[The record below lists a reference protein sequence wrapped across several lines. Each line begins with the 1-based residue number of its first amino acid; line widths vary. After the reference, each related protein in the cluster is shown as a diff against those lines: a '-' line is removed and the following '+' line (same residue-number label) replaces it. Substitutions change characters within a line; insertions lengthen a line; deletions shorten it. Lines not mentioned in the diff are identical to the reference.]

1 MTTVERKEHIATWD
15 GDASRW
21 LDYVKRVRLQYERT
35 EPKKRCL
42 LGAELASRLT
52 GKAWDITS
60 AEVDHSRLQRA
71 DGAAYLL
78 SFLEE
83 RLCKTPIPDVGQRL
97 EEFFMKLR
105 RQPGASMTEW
115 ATSLRESYRR
125 LQRAMARQRQQNN
138 PGSEVAVELNSRRP
152 SASSPTPAQRSDR
165 TTPQARRD
173 APVTFPDIPEGGSNP
188 GRTGQVQET
197 NEEPNDHEGYEELPQ
212 SEHGWSEQRWTAD
225 EWRQWQRDRWQR
237 QEDDDTSSNWWDQK
251 EETIRWEQFEF
262 GEVQI
267 LPQEI
272 LGWLLLRRSGL
283 PASARLSVLSA
294 INNRLDLDTMER
306 AMRDQEEE
314 LLVAEAN
321 RSRGDLH
328 RPRRSF
334 WVEQDSQWG
343 LLGDLET
350 EEVDDSAIY
359 WVGDRLPQDVYPV
372 WDDPSPTST
381 AWSTW
386 APDGQELSW
395 QWMDDDFYAQDAEGI
410 FWSWTETKEWMD
422 AEECAQAT
430 PNDSEAIF
438 SAFAAFQDK
447 MRSFRDSR
455 KLNYAKQHSRGFYP
469 FSMFKGK
476 SKGKGKKGKP
486 KGVQASPSST
496 SSALANFQK
505 GKGSS
510 GSTQRPGHPEYRGC
524 FICGS
529 KDHDFRGCPKRR
541 SETST
546 SNSSSTRPN
555 YFSNQIFV
563 VLPVEENEQ
572 QAMTATEDTT
582 AALAAVAVEFPGHAV
597 IDLGATESLASLEA
611 LQEIMNLRLQNFG
624 HEEIVVHEETKRF
637 KFGNGDTQKATSF
650 IELPQTID
658 GTTLTLGV
666 HAIDAPGV
674 PLLLSVRTLRKMGA
688 SIDTE
693 LNRMQLRRFSDAWIP
708 LKQSANEH
716 LLLDMTRDWY
726 HLDEP
731 SVSAGAYM
739 ELFDGPEW
747 DMWPDERVCEE
758 SFESQLHDAV
768 PVHDMSMHEE
778 FAASSQHVFC
788 ESLEEGDVVDKCVT
802 EFASP
807 DDPSSSSMHFGARAI
822 VTLAAAST
830 VLPLVHHGILS
841 TDADQTKKPGC
852 FAQGGCGE
860 QSSRREGQ
868 IIFPEVQEGSDSNAR
883 EIRFLEG
890 DRPGVRRPASPRIS
904 LLWQPPAN
912 ATGKRIFE
920 REEQIRNVDSVR
932 TLPPQDRVC
941 SSLWSDWSIQTSRS
955 TPSRCDHRDGDHRF
969 EKTGGRA
976 AIPGEPEREVH
987 RPDRSGGVPSQ
998 EASRVGSQEGQES
1011 TSTSSRRLQ
1020 AKRCGDACNTCL
1032 SGQGNPA
1039 SVTRPEEGHEEGER
1053 QGTRGGRIL
1062 VGGLDR
1068 NTTGERRECRIPVNT
1083 NDLDHYKSTP
1093 DGDDLDYTIPDKAYD
1108 GERMGILS
1116 KPQQELLQG
1125 VVEEFMEEAHA
1136 AWRDLLPPQDGI
1148 DLLETCCPPDSRLT
1162 QVFLDA
1168 GRTALR
1174 VGLPAHDLSSKKGV
1188 LEIKEMISRWK
1199 PKVAWFSLP
1208 CGPYSPIQELFNEKD
1223 EKAMQR
1229 SLERKKKSKKLI
1241 KNGLEVATHQ
1251 LECGGEVAWEW
1262 PTNNRGWNLQPV
1274 RAFWQ
1279 RLESSGDL
1287 HIARADGCAFD
1298 VKDEKT
1304 DLPIKKPWTIKT
1316 TSRTLTQ
1323 AVSRTCP
1330 GHLVHPEHQEC
1341 LGGGLARKSGFYPK
1355 KFCQAVLRAIREMT
1369 DVGAQGV
1376 LPAYPVFDT
1385 RDMDIEEKEVK
1396 KKRVTPLSEVE
1407 RKGVEK
1413 MLERL
1418 RKRTGHP
1425 SNAALSGCL
1434 RHRGAHP
1441 EVIDMASRH
1450 QCPECQELRAA
1461 PLNPALSIEK
1471 SEMLWETLVIDN
1483 MGFTVDDTTY
1493 HYMAMIDEAS
1503 RLLCVHPLFEHP
1515 REASRNATAEE
1526 VIYGLEHSWVMRY
1539 GLPGKLRMDPEGAF
1553 RSTALSTWAD
1563 ERGVELLPC
1572 AAEDH
1577 GQIGVIERAIRTLK
1591 SSTRQILQ
1599 GGDVH
1604 PWQAIAHACQAH
1616 NQFERV
1622 EGYSPYQWAFGR
1634 QPTLTGRMHDSDLDM
1649 PYWTSVQVPGS
1660 SMMKNLKIRVQAQQ
1674 AFLRHQSQELMS
1686 RAKNAK
1692 TRRQQVFL
1700 PGDLVCFKRVK
1711 PPAQSQAHLRLPH
1724 KLWRWYGP
1732 ARVLASETRTDAK
1745 GMERKPSSI
1754 IWLVS
1759 QGRLKRCSPEQLRHA
1774 SAREQAIA
1782 EGMSSPTTTWTF
1794 HSLAQSLWK
1803 GEYEILDDYL
1813 LPEDLV
1819 SRGAPKTPR
1828 SRSVGPEAAPSTP
1841 ATMRR
1846 SSSVP
1851 RLGVERAREDA
1862 QERTREDV
1870 RQESD
1875 KTPKRLVKETSG
1887 DGGAHQKAKMSRT
1900 IEEMEH
1906 MTLEEAF
1913 NPPQNTTPKPRN
1925 PRGSSSSGI
1934 QSEPR
1939 STGVDLGR
1947 LISDPSYEPQPM
1959 ATGEGRKLPELF
1971 EQPLFKKQ
1979 RRQHGASDDELLA
1992 TSFLAD
1998 DGSFCNPNLA
2008 CAIEL
2013 PLPSKS
2019 SEWRSLKRNAEA
2031 YFVKKLK
2038 GAEVK
2043 RHELSEAKKKEFD
2056 AAKQAEVSQWLAA
2069 SAVKKAIGPIPRD
2082 RLVRMRWVLTHKES
2096 GAAKGRIVLIG
2107 YEDPDL
2113 ASIQSAAP
2121 TMTRRT
2127 RQLALQYSSV
2137 QCWRVLKGDVKSAF
2151 LQGERT
2157 EENRNLFALP
2167 VPELARA
2174 LGIPDGQAVQV
2185 VKSCYG
2191 LVNAP
2196 ASWFQCIRDTLKDLD
2211 FVQSKTDPCLWSAIC
2226 I

>member
-860 QSSRREGQ
+860 QSSCREGQ

-890 DRPGVRRPASPRIS
+890 DRTEYVPAYG
-904 LLWQPPAN
+904 
-912 ATGKRIFE
+912 ATGVYR
-920 REEQIRNVDSVR
+920 QAGP
-932 TLPPQDRVC
+932 LPPDVTTVTETIDSKRLEEEPLYRENLNVKSIGQTGAEESLRKKLQELEAKKAKNPPRLRPGGYKPNDAEMPATHASAAKGTQRV
-941 SSLWSDWSIQTSRS
+941 SPDQ
-955 TPSRCDHRDGDHRF
+955 
-969 EKTGGRA
+969 KKA
-976 AIPGEPEREVH
+976 MKREN
-987 RPDRSGGVPSQ
+987 DKG
-998 EASRVGSQEGQES
+998 
-1011 TSTSSRRLQ
+1011 
-1020 AKRCGDACNTCL
+1020 
-1032 SGQGNPA
+1032 
-1039 SVTRPEEGHEEGER
+1039 PEE
-1053 QGTRGGRIL
+1053 
-1062 VGGLDR
+1062 
-1068 NTTGERRECRIPVNT
+1068 
-1083 NDLDHYKSTP
+1083 
-1093 DGDDLDYTIPDKAYD
+1093 AYD

-1125 VVEEFMEEAHA
+1125 VVEEFMEE
-1136 AWRDLLPPQDGI
+1136 
-1148 DLLETCCPPDSRLT
+1148 
-1162 QVFLDA
+1162 VFLDA

-1425 SNAALSGCL
+1425 SNAALSGRL

-1493 HYMAMIDEAS
+1493 HYMAMIDE
-1503 RLLCVHPLFEHP
+1503 
-1515 REASRNATAEE
+1515 
-1526 VIYGLEHSWVMRY
+1526 
-1539 GLPGKLRMDPEGAF
+1539 
-1553 RSTALSTWAD
+1553 
-1563 ERGVELLPC
+1563 
-1572 AAEDH
+1572 
-1577 GQIGVIERAIRTLK
+1577 
-1591 SSTRQILQ
+1591 

-1828 SRSVGPEAAPSTP
+1828 
-1841 ATMRR
+1841 
-1846 SSSVP
+1846 
-1851 RLGVERAREDA
+1851 
-1862 QERTREDV
+1862 
-1870 RQESD
+1870 
-1875 KTPKRLVKETSG
+1875 
-1887 DGGAHQKAKMSRT
+1887 
-1900 IEEMEH
+1900 
-1906 MTLEEAF
+1906 
-1913 NPPQNTTPKPRN
+1913 N

-2043 RHELSEAKKKEFD
+2043 WHELSEAKKKEFD

-2069 SAVKKAIGPIPRD
+2069 SAVKK
-2082 RLVRMRWVLTHKES
+2082 
-2096 GAAKGRIVLIG
+2096 
-2107 YEDPDL
+2107 
-2113 ASIQSAAP
+2113 
-2121 TMTRRT
+2121 
-2127 RQLALQYSSV
+2127 
-2137 QCWRVLKGDVKSAF
+2137 
-2151 LQGERT
+2151 
-2157 EENRNLFALP
+2157 
-2167 VPELARA
+2167 
-2174 LGIPDGQAVQV
+2174 
-2185 VKSCYG
+2185 
-2191 LVNAP
+2191 
-2196 ASWFQCIRDTLKDLD
+2196 DLD
-2211 FVQSKTDPCLWSAIC
+2211 FVQSKTDPLGQLQSEINTATVATLRAANKLVREAFQALAECDQELMFTRLAWAEFCGVPVNLKKPSDAVKQVVGGVVVDAKALYDVLLKRDLNSSGAGLKDKFTALEVLCLLESLESNSTVVRWVHSNAQLADALTKPLPLGVLQKSLIEGSWTLGYDPDFTSAKKLRKKQGTSCGSTLEASHGQGFWGILESEVDRSAESAVLPEDWEKRLQYLLKANNELL
-2226 I
+2226 IEKLQNLTRVSVVDRLSKVTTESETSAYVHLRTTTGLFLRPTHWEAPRLFSKSARRAA